1 MRGVR
6 ARPSRGASRSAAAKE
21 TKDGVKGDPTFDSI
35 TDAIEAIRAG
45 RLVVV
50 VDDAEREN
58 EGDLVMAAE
67 KVTPEAINFIAK
79 EARGLICLALPGRRL
94 DELELGPM
102 VSVNS
107 AKMGT
112 PFTVSIDAV
121 RGTTTGI
128 SAHDR
133 AVTIR
138 AAIDPKTR
146 PEDLARPGHIFP
158 LRAADEGVLRR
169 AGHTEAS
176 VDLARLAGLTPAGV
190 LCEIMD
196 EDGRMARVPRLLE
209 FARRHGLRMITIAD
223 LIAYRRRRE
232 QLVKRLVQTPLP
244 TRHGEFR
251 LSLYEDAIEEMHHV
265 ALVRGAWRSDEP
277 ILVRVH
283 SQCLTGDVFH
293 SFRCDC
299 GDQMEKSLEMIA
311 REGKGVFLYMRQE
324 GRGIGLA
331 KKLEAYALQDR
342 GLDTVEA
349 NETLGYAPDLRDYGI
364 GAQILVDL
372 GVRKM
377 RLLTNNPKKIVGLE
391 AYGLE
396 VVERV
401 PIEVPARPENRRYL
415 KAKREKLGHY
425 LLKDV
430 LDAETRLHGVPDE
443 GERAPGRGRKRP

>member
-1 MRGVR
+1 
-6 ARPSRGASRSAAAKE
+6 
-21 TKDGVKGDPTFDSI
+21 
-35 TDAIEAIRAG
+35 
-45 RLVVV
+45 
-50 VDDAEREN
+50 
-58 EGDLVMAAE
+58 
-67 KVTPEAINFIAK
+67 
-79 EARGLICLALPGRRL
+79 
-94 DELELGPM
+94 
-102 VSVNS
+102 
-107 AKMGT
+107 
-112 PFTVSIDAV
+112 
-121 RGTTTGI
+121 
-128 SAHDR
+128 
-133 AVTIR
+133 
-138 AAIDPKTR
+138 
-146 PEDLARPGHIFP
+146 
-158 LRAADEGVLRR
+158 
-169 AGHTEAS
+169 
-176 VDLARLAGLTPAGV
+176 
-190 LCEIMD
+190 MD
-196 EDGRMARVPRLLE
+196 EDGRMARVPRLQE

-223 LIAYRRRRE
+223 LIAFRRHRE
-232 QLVKRLVQTPLP
+232 RLVKRLVETPLP
-244 TRHGEFR
+244 TPNGEFR
-251 LSLYEDAIEEMHHV
+251 LCLYEDSLEEMHHV

-396 VVERV
+396 IVERV
-401 PIEVPARPENRRYL
+401 PIQVPARPENRRYL

-425 LLKDV
+425 LLKDA
-430 LDAETRLHGVPDE
+430 LDE
-443 GERAPGRGRKRP
+443 GARRRGRPGGAAAPSRRGRKRT